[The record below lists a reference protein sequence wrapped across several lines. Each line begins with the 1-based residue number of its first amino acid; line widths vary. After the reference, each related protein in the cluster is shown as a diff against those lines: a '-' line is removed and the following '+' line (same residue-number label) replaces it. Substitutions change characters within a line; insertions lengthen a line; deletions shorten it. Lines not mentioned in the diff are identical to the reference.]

1 MAALKTL
8 ILIKGKACNTKQR
21 TKINLNINYYY
32 INNTNTIIIAIN
44 C

>member
-21 TKINLNINYYY
+21 TKINLNINFD
-32 INNTNTIIIAIN
+32 IIITTLIILIR
-44 C
+44 